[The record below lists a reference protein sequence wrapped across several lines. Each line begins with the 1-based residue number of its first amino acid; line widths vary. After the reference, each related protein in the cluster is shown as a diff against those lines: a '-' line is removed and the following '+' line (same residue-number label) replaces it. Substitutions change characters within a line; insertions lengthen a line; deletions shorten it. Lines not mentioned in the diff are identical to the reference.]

1 MKLVAV
7 AQSFPISKME
17 PNHQQLFEFTTPF
30 SAEDVSRVFPMP
42 ADAFVKDSAIGVT
55 SVSYHLLEAPPWL
68 VIYEEFLVASLSAD
82 VQPGSYSFSVLES
95 NSSETLSMRMLVT
108 PPATAMYSTLP
119 TKHRE
124 SRNLIATSI

>member
-1 MKLVAV
+1 
-7 AQSFPISKME
+7 ME

-42 ADAFVKDSAIGVT
+42 ADAFVKNSAIGVT

-108 PPATAMYSTLP
+108 PPATEMYSTVP
-119 TKHRE
+119 TKHHE
-124 SRNLIATSI
+124 SRNLIATSIEPG